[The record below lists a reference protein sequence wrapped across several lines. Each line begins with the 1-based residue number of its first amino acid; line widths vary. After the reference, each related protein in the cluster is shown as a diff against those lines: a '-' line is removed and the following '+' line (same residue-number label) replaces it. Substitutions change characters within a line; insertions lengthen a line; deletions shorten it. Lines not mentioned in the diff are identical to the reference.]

1 MPIEEKE
8 ADLITYT
15 SDNEIEDI
23 STQDE
28 LLEFDDENND
38 QDIDPKGNKKS
49 VFWLVSIFSSTSTFF
64 FGNFF
69 SAFAAEAGV
78 SGSVMGFL
86 TSIRNL
92 LSSLFQGFIGLLSD
106 KIGRKF
112 VMFGGILLNFA
123 ITVPLIFFEQT
134 WLLITVAI
142 VQALS
147 ISLFVPA
154 WNATQGDVTN
164 PEIRA
169 TFIGKL
175 ASIGRLVSVSFSLGI
190 AILFYLADEVYYG
203 KEIWGWTVNIPW
215 RTQYSIA
222 FAIAAINSLITA
234 ILILTMKETKTE
246 DVEKKKLEMRAAFK
260 VRSFM
265 IFVAFY
271 ALFGFSM
278 SFIWPINPII
288 QVNVLDMEFYQ
299 IAIIS
304 SIFLSVMSITQFV
317 SGKLG
322 DKIGRK
328 PLFLFG
334 AFILVFYPVS
344 NLPSLYL
351 GDWRWQILGNF
362 VAGFG
367 TGTFFVALNALT
379 LDLASNELMGTFSG
393 VREMFWGIATFV
405 GSLASGFLVDFLEVR
420 YGLLITTIAM
430 CIAVSAFRLLT
441 AAGFL
446 FVAESLPKKEREN
459 RLNHKNHKKN
469 SLDS

>member
-1 MPIEEKE
+1 MELKSNLSIEANEENLEIQEFEEDDKE
-8 ADLITYT
+8 
-15 SDNEIEDI
+15 E
-23 STQDE
+23 
-28 LLEFDDENND
+28 
-38 QDIDPKGNKKS
+38 DIDPKGNKKS

-134 WLLITVAI
+134 WLLVTVAI

-154 WNATQGDVTN
+154 WNATQGDVTK
-164 PEIRA
+164 PETRA

-175 ASIGRLVSVSFSLGI
+175 ASIGRLVSVSFSLII
-190 AILFYLADEVYYG
+190 AILFFLADEVYFG
-203 KEIWGWTVNIPW
+203 MEIWGWTVNIPW

-234 ILILTMKETKTE
+234 ILILTMKETKAE
-246 DVEKKKLEMRAAFK
+246 DAEKKKLQMRTAFK
-260 VRSFM
+260 ARNFM
-265 IFVAFY
+265 VFVAFY
-271 ALFGFSM
+271 ALFGLSM

-317 SGKLG
+317 TGKLS

-328 PLFLFG
+328 PLFIFG

-405 GSLASGFLVDFLEVR
+405 GSLSSGFLVDFLEVK
-420 YGLLITTIAM
+420 YGLLMTTIAM
-430 CIAVSAFRLLT
+430 CIGVSAFRLLT

-446 FVAESLPKKEREN
+446 FVAESLPKQEREN
-459 RLNHKNHKKN
+459 RLNHKNHKKVT
-469 SLDS
+469 

>member
-1 MPIEEKE
+1 MELKNNLSIE
-8 ADLITYT
+8 A
-15 SDNEIEDI
+15 NEESLEIQEFDEDDEEEDI
-23 STQDE
+23 DT
-28 LLEFDDENND
+28 
-38 QDIDPKGNKKS
+38 KGNKKS

-69 SAFAAEAGV
+69 SAFAAKAGV
-78 SGSVMGFL
+78 SGSVMGFI

-106 KIGRKF
+106 KIGRKY

-123 ITVPLIFFEQT
+123 ITVPLIFFQQT

-147 ISLFVPA
+147 ISFFVPA
-154 WNATQGDVTN
+154 WNATQGDVTK

-175 ASIGRLVSVSFSLGI
+175 ASIGRLVSVSFSLI
-190 AILFYLADEVYYG
+190 TAVIFYLLDYG
-203 KEIWGWTVNIPW
+203 RDNLGWALDVPW
-215 RTQYSIA
+215 RTQYSTA

-246 DVEKKKLEMRAAFK
+246 DAEKKKLQMRSAFK
-260 VRSFM
+260 ARSFM
-265 IFVAFY
+265 VFVAFY
-271 ALFGFSM
+271 ALFGLSM
-278 SFIWPINPII
+278 SFIWPVNPIM
-288 QVNVLDMEFYQ
+288 QVNVLGMEFYQ

-304 SIFLSVMSITQFV
+304 SIFLIVMSVTQFLT
-317 SGKLG
+317 GKLS

-328 PLFLFG
+328 PLFVFG
-334 AFILVFYPVS
+334 AFVLVFYPVS

-405 GSLASGFLVDFLEVR
+405 GSLTSGFLVDFLEVK
-420 YGLLITTIAM
+420 YGLLMTTIAM
-430 CIAVSAFRLLT
+430 CIGVSAFRLLT

-446 FVAESLPKKEREN
+446 FVAESLPKQEREN
-459 RLNHKNHKKN
+459 RLNHKNHNNKN
-469 SLDS
+469 RIH

>member
-1 MPIEEKE
+1 MELKIILSIEANEENIEIQEIEENDE
-8 ADLITYT
+8 
-15 SDNEIEDI
+15 EDI
-23 STQDE
+23 DT
-28 LLEFDDENND
+28 
-38 QDIDPKGNKKS
+38 KGNKKS

-78 SGSVMGFL
+78 SGSVMGFI

-123 ITVPLIFFEQT
+123 ITIPLIFFEQT

-147 ISLFVPA
+147 ISFFVPA
-154 WNATQGDVTN
+154 WNATQGDVTR
-164 PEIRA
+164 PETRA

-175 ASIGRLVSVSFSLGI
+175 ASIGRLVSVSFSIII

-203 KEIWGWTVNIPW
+203 QEIWGWTVNIPW

-246 DVEKKKLEMRAAFK
+246 DAEKKKLQMRAAFK
-260 VRSFM
+260 VRNFM

-271 ALFGFSM
+271 SLFGLSM
-278 SFIWPINPII
+278 SFIWPINPIM
-288 QVNVLDMEFYQ
+288 QVNVLGMEFYQ
-299 IAIIS
+299 IAINS
-304 SIFLSVMSITQFV
+304 SIFLIVMSVTQFV
-317 SGKLG
+317 TGKLG

-334 AFILVFYPVS
+334 AFVLIFYPVS

-405 GSLASGFLVDFLEVR
+405 GSLTSGFLVDILEVK

-430 CIAVSAFRLLT
+430 CIGISAFRLLT
-441 AAGFL
+441 AVGFI

-459 RLNHKNHKKN
+459 RLNHKNHKNKIH
-469 SLDS
+469 